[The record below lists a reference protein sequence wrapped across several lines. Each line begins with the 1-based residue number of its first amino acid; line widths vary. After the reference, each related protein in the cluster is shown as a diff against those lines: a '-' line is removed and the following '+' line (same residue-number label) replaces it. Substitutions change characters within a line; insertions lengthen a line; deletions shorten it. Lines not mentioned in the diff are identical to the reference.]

1 MSLIK
6 NLKMRCNIYRLPT
19 VSVEELLD
27 DYQNYNPQ
35 FSLLY
40 PDVKCFIHS
49 LEFASGKLT
58 LQGYG
63 QDKQNMY
70 LCFIEKDQDILS
82 GDRVSCTTFNPSDF
96 YVRSVNPITNG
107 RTGKVSHK
115 ECVLSIEKPN

>member
-35 FSLLY
+35 FSLLHS
-40 PDVKCFIHS
+40 DVKCFIHS

-70 LCFIEKDQDILS
+70 LKYLF
-82 GDRVSCTTFNPSDF
+82 R
-96 YVRSVNPITNG
+96 IT
-107 RTGKVSHK
+107 
-115 ECVLSIEKPN
+115 